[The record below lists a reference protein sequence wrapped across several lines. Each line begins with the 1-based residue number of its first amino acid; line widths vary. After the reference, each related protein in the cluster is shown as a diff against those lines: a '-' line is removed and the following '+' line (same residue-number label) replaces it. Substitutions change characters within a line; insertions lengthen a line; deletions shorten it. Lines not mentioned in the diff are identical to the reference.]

1 MTGNAIPDIPR
12 LYTALAEWLSC
23 MVIVLALRPNIKR
36 NKLIFYS
43 AVYLAALIVFME
55 LTATVVIW
63 LWLPCMIMAFLSIIV
78 FIFICTKSSFYESV
92 YYAVLAFSTA
102 ECIASIEWQ
111 LINYTY
117 TDITKMPLWIELAV
131 LVVVYSILVLI
142 EYRLFNRRATMSLP
156 IKINRGDWLTAIFI
170 AMIVFMFSNLR
181 FVTDGSV
188 ESYSREIATAR
199 TLVDIAGVAVLYA
212 HYVLCRNNAI
222 RQELEAVQNTLQT
235 QYQQYKQSRDSIDL
249 INVKYHDLKHQ
260 IQYLK
265 NENDA
270 NKRNE
275 FLDQIEND
283 IKTFELQNKTGN
295 PVLDTILTGKNLYC
309 FKHGI
314 TMTSVIDGK
323 LLDFMEVKDI
333 CNIFGN
339 ALDNAI
345 ESVLHISDKEKR
357 LIHVTVS
364 QLNNFVMIR
373 IENYYENILKSDGEN
388 YLTTKSDEKSHG
400 YGIKSIKYTADKYD
414 GAVYINSD
422 NNWFDLKIAIPKK
435 S

>member
-283 IKTFELQNKTGN
+283 IKTF
-295 PVLDTILTGKNLYC
+295 
-309 FKHGI
+309 
-314 TMTSVIDGK
+314 
-323 LLDFMEVKDI
+323 
-333 CNIFGN
+333 
-339 ALDNAI
+339 
-345 ESVLHISDKEKR
+345 
-357 LIHVTVS
+357 
-364 QLNNFVMIR
+364 
-373 IENYYENILKSDGEN
+373 
-388 YLTTKSDEKSHG
+388 
-400 YGIKSIKYTADKYD
+400 
-414 GAVYINSD
+414 
-422 NNWFDLKIAIPKK
+422 
-435 S
+435 